1 MTIKKFIAGLLALA
15 TLFGCSNGKNST
27 LVLHSEADL
36 AGLRVGC
43 SAGSYYEQH
52 LSPREDIDL
61 FIINTEADGMQAL
74 MQDKVDVFVTDEVM
88 LTPESMRM
96 YGVQKA
102 LRGEESFD
110 VAVAVRKGNTRL
122 LEQLNAFIAQPFVPD
137 LVKNW
142 IEGASVKLPPIPEVP
157 GNATPLLCSV
167 CVNLEPIS
175 YVGEGGEWT
184 GLDPELARRFA
195 ASLGRPL
202 EIHFQEISAAMIA
215 LETGQ
220 VDMIVSCLFVT
231 EERKKSVDFSIPYY
245 HCHPGYFV
253 KDKDSTH
260 RISFSE
266 RLHMNLVT
274 ENRWKLITDG
284 LWKTLEITLFS
295 ILLGTLLGCF
305 ICGAKRSRRKW
316 LHNLADLYCGF
327 IEGIPTLV
335 LLLLMFYVVFANL
348 GVNATMVAI
357 VTFSCT
363 FAASAGSIFDTAI
376 STVPL
381 GQTEA
386 GLSLGFTHF
395 KTFTGIVLPQATQKG
410 LPLYIGACVAL
421 LKDTSIVGYIA
432 IQDLTRAS
440 DLVRSRTF
448 DAFIPLGIVTISYF
462 VLAWLIRFLLNLAL
476 RKKQHD

>member
-1 MTIKKFIAGLLALA
+1 MKKLFAGLMALV
-15 TLFGCSNGKNST
+15 TLLSCEQKKDET
-27 LVLHSEADL
+27 LVLYSEADF

-74 MQDKVDVFVTDEVM
+74 MQDKIDIFVTDEVM
-88 LTPESMRM
+88 LTPESMCM
-96 YGVQKA
+96 YGVKKA

-110 VAVAVRKGNTRL
+110 VAVAVRKGNTQL
-122 LEQLNAFIAQPFVPD
+122 LEQLNAFIAQPYIPD
-137 LVKNW
+137 LVKKW
-142 IEGASVKLPPIPEVP
+142 TEGSSVKLPPIPEVP

-284 LWKTLEITLFS
+284 LWKTLEITLLS
-295 ILLGTLLGCF
+295 ILFGSILGGFLCA
-305 ICGAKRSRRKW
+305 AKRSRRKW
-316 LHNLADLYCGF
+316 LKSLAELYGAF

-335 LLLLMFYVVFANL
+335 LLLLMFYVVFADIGL
-348 GVNATMVAI
+348 DATTVAI
-357 VTFSCT
+357 VTFSCC
-363 FAASAGSIFDTAI
+363 FAASAGSIFNTAI
-376 STVPL
+376 STVPH

-386 GLSLGFTHF
+386 GLSLGFTPL
-395 KTFTGIVLPQATQKG
+395 KTFTGIVLPQAVQKG
-410 LPLYIGACVAL
+410 LPLYIGACVSM
-421 LKDTSIVGYIA
+421 LKETSIVGYIA

-448 DAFIPLGIVTISYF
+448 DAFIPLGVVTILYF
-462 VLAWLIRFLLNLAL
+462 VVAWVIRTLLNLAL

>member
-1 MTIKKFIAGLLALA
+1 MKNVFAGLMALV
-15 TLFGCSNGKNST
+15 TLLSCEQKKDET
-27 LVLHSEADL
+27 LVLYSEADL

-61 FIINTEADGMQAL
+61 FIVNTEADGMQAL

-96 YGVQKA
+96 YGVKKA

-110 VAVAVRKGNTRL
+110 VSVAVRKGNTRL
-122 LEQLNAFIAQPFVPD
+122 LEQLNAFIAQPYIPD
-137 LVKNW
+137 LVKKW
-142 IEGASVKLPPIPEVP
+142 TEEASVKLPPIPEVP
-157 GNATPLLCSV
+157 RNATPLLCAV
-167 CVNLEPIS
+167 CVNLEPTS

-202 EIHFQEISAAMIA
+202 EIHFQELSAAMIA

-220 VDMIVSCLFVT
+220 VDMIVSSLFVT

-260 RISFSE
+260 RIGFSE

-274 ENRWKLITDG
+274 ENRWKG
-284 LWKTLEITLFS
+284 S
-295 ILLGTLLGCF
+295 ILGGFLCA
-305 ICGAKRSRRKW
+305 AKRSRRKW
-316 LHNLADLYCGF
+316 LKSLAELYGAF

-335 LLLLMFYVVFANL
+335 LLLLMFYVVFADIGL
-348 GVNATMVAI
+348 DTTTVAI
-357 VTFSCT
+357 VTFSCC
-363 FAASAGSIFDTAI
+363 FAASSGSIFDTAI
-376 STVPL
+376 STVPH

-386 GLSLGFTHF
+386 GLSLGFTPL
-395 KTFTGIVLPQATQKG
+395 KTFTGIVLPQAVQKG
-410 LPLYIGACVAL
+410 LPLYIGACVSM
-421 LKDTSIVGYIA
+421 LKETSIVGYIA

-448 DAFIPLGIVTISYF
+448 DAFIPLGVVTILYF
-462 VLAWLIRFLLNLAL
+462 VVAWVIRTLLNLAL